1 MHDTGELSNSIEHMF
16 TAHGLFIPDQAMLSD
31 PASFIGYLA
40 TQVRVWHECLYCGTT
55 RTSTL
60 AIQSHMRD
68 SSHCMLNFEREPEL
82 LEFWERRA
90 NTESSTSNMVRSG
103 TAFGQTVG
111 LKSSHQGRLRARN
124 ARLVLQ
130 AGPQLYEASTH
141 QSCHQLARG
150 DAMGLQNVSPQL
162 RQALVLAEK
171 RSQKDEAM
179 ANRAKEWTYARKANK
194 QKHDQAHGPLSWAK
208 GGAHNLLP
216 R

>member
-82 LEFWERRA
+82 LEFWERQA
-90 NTESSTSNMVRSG
+90 NTESSTSNMVRPG

-130 AGPQLYEASTH
+130 AGPQLHEASTH
-141 QSCHQLARG
+141 QSCRQLARG